1 MSRAAGA
8 NTWPWIARIR
18 AHCLIEMTLDQ
29 CVQRLRKRIT
39 EESEIQRERV
49 IKNVLKHV
57 ASTTGRPTQLDRT
70 PSFYTSRS
78 IVNLSGLSVSDP
90 VPYGK
95 RLPSHGALSAIP
107 SNGTTPGA
115 RARSRS
121 NSISKWSKYPRFI
134 LLVIISFFSGAEQA
148 LSGAVNANA
157 AAAPSSGVMPVNLPT
172 TAQQPAPTLSK
183 VFNQVSNENLAGAA
197 APLPGNDKR
206 RRSGSFSYHF
216 DDLSEEEDDEYPQQI
231 TYEVIQQVPLERTTS
246 LNAYSALPGPLHD
259 SKSSE
264 DNLREKVMQK

>member
-1 MSRAAGA
+1 
-8 NTWPWIARIR
+8 
-18 AHCLIEMTLDQ
+18 
-29 CVQRLRKRIT
+29 
-39 EESEIQRERV
+39 
-49 IKNVLKHV
+49 
-57 ASTTGRPTQLDRT
+57 
-70 PSFYTSRS
+70 
-78 IVNLSGLSVSDP
+78 
-90 VPYGK
+90 
-95 RLPSHGALSAIP
+95 
-107 SNGTTPGA
+107 
-115 RARSRS
+115 
-121 NSISKWSKYPRFI
+121 
-134 LLVIISFFSGAEQA
+134 
-148 LSGAVNANA
+148 
-157 AAAPSSGVMPVNLPT
+157 MPVNLPT